1 MLKPTEMMIWF
12 ANSDSN
18 KAFNVMKSNE
28 RSLCRIFVEEVL
40 IQIIV
45 KNLFTYA
52 IST

>member
-1 MLKPTEMMIWF
+1 MRKPTIMVWF